1 MAYRLTARSEPGC
14 GLTSLDA
21 GPRRPWAVFAVTCL
35 GAFLVSLDLS
45 IINIA
50 FPAIRRTFAGSSQ
63 ATLAWTITVYAI
75 TFGALLVPAGRFADL
90 GGRRRVFFGGL
101 AVFAAGS
108 AACALAPNAELLV
121 AGRALQGT
129 GAAAVQP
136 ASLGLLLAAFPLE
149 RRARTVALWGG
160 VGALAVVVGPTLGAL
175 LIAGA
180 GWRWAFTLNLPL
192 ALLAW
197 AAGRRVLPRTTA
209 GPGRAVPDGV
219 GIGLIV
225 TSLALLALGI
235 SEGPA
240 WGWASVPTLLV
251 LLGALVLLP
260 VFVRRCTH
268 RPHPVLDVSMF
279 GSRSFS
285 AANLATLF
293 YAAGFFASLLC
304 NVVFLTSV
312 WRYSIVSAGLAIT
325 PPALV
330 VVVLSGPVGRAAGF
344 IGFRPLLVA
353 GGVSMAVALA
363 VLATAIEAHP
373 DYWGR
378 WFPASVLLGIGIG
391 LTFPMLAAA
400 SVADLGHD
408 ELAVGSAVNQSFRQF
423 GAVIGVASLAALLPA
438 AATLSDFDRT
448 WWFCAGCALLS
459 GATALAVPGSARGTR

>member
-1 MAYRLTARSEPGC
+1 MADRLTAALRPSTAQPRS
-14 GLTSLDA
+14 DA
-21 GPRRPWAVFAVTCL
+21 DPCRPWTVFAVTCL

-63 ATLAWTITVYAI
+63 ATLAWTVTVYAI
-75 TFGALLVPAGRFADL
+75 TFGAFLVPAGRLADL

-108 AACALAPNAELLV
+108 AACALAPSAALLI
-121 AGRALQGT
+121 AGRAIQGA

-136 ASLGLLLAAFPLE
+136 TSLGLLLAAFPLE
-149 RRARTVALWGG
+149 QRARTVALWGG

-175 LIAGA
+175 LVAGA
-180 GWRWAFTLNLPL
+180 GWRWAFTINLPL

-197 AAGRRVLPRTTA
+197 AAGRRILPLTTP

-219 GIGLIV
+219 GIGLMV

-240 WGWASVPTLLV
+240 WGWASPPTLLV
-251 LLGALVLLP
+251 LLGSLVLLP
-260 VFVRRCTH
+260 VFVRRCT
-268 RPHPVLDVSMF
+268 RRADPVLDVSLF
-279 GSRSFS
+279 ASRSFS

-293 YAAGFFASLLC
+293 YAAGFFANLLC
-304 NVVFLTSV
+304 SVVFLTSV
-312 WRYSIVSAGLAIT
+312 WHYSIVSAGLAT
-325 PPALV
+325 SAPALV
-330 VVVLSGPVGRAAGF
+330 VVILSGPVGWAAG
-344 IGFRPLLVA
+344 ITGFRPLLVA
-353 GGVSMAVALA
+353 GGMCMAVALA
-363 VLATAIEAHP
+363 GLATAIGTHP

-391 LTFPMLAAA
+391 LSFPVLAAA
-400 SVADLGHD
+400 AVAELGED

-423 GAVIGVASLAALLPA
+423 GAVVGVASLAALLPA
-438 AATLSDFDRT
+438 AAALSDFDRT
-448 WWFCAGCALLS
+448 WWFCACCALAS
-459 GATALAVPGSARGTR
+459 STAALAVPGLARSAP